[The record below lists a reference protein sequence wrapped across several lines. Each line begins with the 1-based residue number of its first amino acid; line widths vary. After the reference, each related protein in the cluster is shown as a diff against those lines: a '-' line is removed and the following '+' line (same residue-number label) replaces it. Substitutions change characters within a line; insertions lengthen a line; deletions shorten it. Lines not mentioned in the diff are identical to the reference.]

1 MKPYF
6 RFPKCILLTW
16 RQLRIVAYLL
26 VIFCPRGIL
35 MEIWVILFKF
45 TSIYSIKMTSAPV
58 SFFLSIPFLEAL
70 TFLLI
75 TWFPLALNHTSCPYQ
90 RQQTVMQKLL
100 TYLRTDSDL
109 SLGNTT
115 SISFILSPP
124 EPDCQML
131 LAPWSFPGWGIQVAC
146 RIMLPLW
153 DRPCS
158 QPFQR
163 YICCQ
168 IQIPHSSYIVS
179 LTGYEWLPRGL
190 SLLISLDRCKLLQ
203 KIMKVCWLGQWRF
216 YVISSAGP

>member
-6 RFPKCILLTW
+6 RFPKCILLIW
-16 RQLRIVAYLL
+16 RHLRIVAYLL

-109 SLGNTT
+109 SLGNAT
-115 SISFILSPP
+115 SISFHQSQTVK
-124 EPDCQML
+124 CL

-163 YICCQ
+163 YVCYQ

-179 LTGYEWLPRGL
+179 LTGYEWLLRGL
-190 SLLISLDRCKLLQ
+190 SRLISLDRCKLLQ

-216 YVISSAGP
+216 CVTSSAGP

>member
-6 RFPKCILLTW
+6 RFPKCILLIW

-75 TWFPLALNHTSCPYQ
+75 PWFLLSLNHTSCPYQ
-90 RQQTVMQKLL
+90 RQQTVMQKPL

-109 SLGNTT
+109 SLGNAT
-115 SISFILSPP
+115 SISSILSPP

-131 LAPWSFPGWGIQVAC
+131 SGSLKFSRLGDPGCLSNHVAS
-146 RIMLPLW
+146 P
-153 DRPCS
+153 
-158 QPFQR
+158 
-163 YICCQ
+163 
-168 IQIPHSSYIVS
+168 
-179 LTGYEWLPRGL
+179 G
-190 SLLISLDRCKLLQ
+190 
-203 KIMKVCWLGQWRF
+203 
-216 YVISSAGP
+216 